1 MRRDLESLRFSMGV
15 VGTPLPSRAEASTS
29 GIFTMSPFYAFM
41 PVVDVFFWL
50 YRVVV
55 GVGVAV
61 VVRGDVLVGNLL
73 AADVGA
79 GDVVYR

>member
-1 MRRDLESLRFSMGV
+1 MGV

-41 PVVDVFFWL
+41 QVVDVFFWL